1 MNIISRRETKR
12 LQGESQFD
20 KLACRHDRAAAPDA
34 EGVKDE
40 RRKRGMLA
48 LFVAGLLLAA
58 CGDFHGPWEYYP
70 EEREVYTGI
79 FTYGYI
85 LSDGG
90 TDICFSKIYELDET
104 SSQNFAFYDSARVT
118 VQGPF
123 DIDGDETDTTL
134 VLSPKAGKPN
144 CFYSELDGITGK
156 SYKMDAY
163 FEWDSA
169 GHAAKSRF
177 TAKAEIPNAISIPGM
192 NVPLPDGSYEW
203 REYNDSTE
211 FHVKFLEFPMDME
224 FVKCDVDYD
233 RTVKGV
239 ISVMR
244 YGISNAESQKTTI
257 NNMLKGMTDK
267 DSTGYRG
274 IAMHDPLE
282 RSENLGYTISRWVAD
297 FNALDTLY
305 LMNMMMPLG
314 KIYVDF
320 YATDAA
326 YIDYEMK
333 VTNSFSD
340 SRIIPES
347 NIENGLGVFS
357 GMAKTTISLYVDGNG
372 VSMEHIAWRNC
383 DETEGDDADS
393 WDSRGCR
400 LYQDVACSGMP
411 SDSLDGSNLLD
422 VNETAYLYYRKSEY
436 MKDNA
441 TCYASHVKAAM
452 MLDTTKWTEFLPKNI
467 SSEDKSNAYSDG
479 LKRYC
484 VASNFES
491 NGIADCGSLEKA
503 CLESG
508 EENYCNV
515 YLWNWCADR
524 NWNLDYEQCRIGLVS
539 RYYIKGLKSSVIKRE
554 VKAICD
560 EYKYPICKKW

>member
-1 MNIISRRETKR
+1 MNIISRRI
-12 LQGESQFD
+12 LVL
-20 KLACRHDRAAAPDA
+20 LA
-34 EGVKDE
+34 
-40 RRKRGMLA
+40 
-48 LFVAGLLLAA
+48 FVLAA

-70 EEREVYTGI
+70 EEREIYTGI

-90 TDICFSKIYELDET
+90 SDICFSKIYELDET
-104 SSQNFAFYDSARVT
+104 SAQNFAFYDSARVT

-123 DIDGDETDTTL
+123 DIDGNETDTML

-192 NVPLPDGSYEW
+192 NVPLADGSYEW

-211 FHVKFLEFPMDME
+211 FRVKFLEFPMDME

-233 RTVKGV
+233 KTVKGV

-436 MKDNA
+436 MKDNS

>member
-1 MNIISRRETKR
+1 MNTISRRKTKR

-34 EGVKDE
+34 EGVKVE

-48 LFVAGLLLAA
+48 LFVAGLLLAG
-58 CGDFHGPWEYYP
+58 CDFHGPWEYYP
-70 EEREVYTGI
+70 HEREVYTGI
-79 FTYGYI
+79 YTYGYV
-85 LSDGG
+85 LADAE
-90 TDICFSKIYELDET
+90 TELCFSKVYELDEVMAE
-104 SSQNFAFYDSARVT
+104 NFAFYDSARVT
-118 VQGPF
+118 V
-123 DIDGDETDTTL
+123 DGVFLIGGKEVDTTL
-134 VLSPKAGKPN
+134 LISPKAGRPN
-144 CFYSELDGITGK
+144 CFYSEYGGVVGET
-156 SYKMDAY
+156 YKMDAY
-163 FEWDSA
+163 FEWDSV
-169 GHAAKSRF
+169 GHDVKSRF
-177 TAKAEIPNAISIPGM
+177 KASAIIPKAVSVKGM
-192 NVPLPDGSYEW
+192 NVPHQDGSYEW
-203 REYNDSTE
+203 KEYDDSTE
-211 FHVKFLEFPMDME
+211 FHVRFLEFPMDME
-224 FVKCDVDYD
+224 FVKCAMDYD
-233 RTVKGV
+233 HSVRGV
-239 ISVMR
+239 ISVLK
-244 YGISNAESQKTTI
+244 YGIGNAESQKTTI
-257 NNMLKGMTDK
+257 NEMLEGMTDD

-282 RSENLGYTISRWVAD
+282 RSESLGFSANLIVGGYKS
-297 FNALDTLY
+297 LDTLY
-305 LMNMMMPLG
+305 LMNMMMPIG
-314 KIYVDF
+314 KISVDF

-326 YIDYEMK
+326 YIDYENK
-333 VTNSFSD
+333 VKASATD
-340 SRIIPES
+340 SRVVPES
-347 NIENGLGVFS
+347 NIENGMGVFS
-357 GMAKTTISLYVDGNG
+357 GMSKSSITLYVDGSG

-383 DETEGDDADS
+383 DEKEGDDADS

-411 SDSLDGSNLLD
+411 ADSLNMDGLIEANSK
-422 VNETAYLYYRKSEY
+422 AHLYYRESEY
-436 MKDNA
+436 LEKNG

-484 VASNFES
+484 VASNFKS
-491 NGIADCGSLEKA
+491 NGIADCESLEKK

-524 NWNLDYEQCRIGLVS
+524 GWNMDYEQCRIGLVS
-539 RYYIKGLKSSVIKRE
+539 RYYIKGLKSNIIQRE